1 MDMVNKNEDKDTD
14 GPTEELLKLLDQ
26 CDLSTSPCAT
36 PNINPATS
44 VVQHSRLRES
54 NSSLQLQYHPRS
66 RYLWFHEALQRES
79 FVSKSKEEQELSV
92 IGASRLLI

>member
-1 MDMVNKNEDKDTD
+1 MDMVNKNEDKDTG
-14 GPTEELLKLLDQ
+14 GPTEEELLKLLDQ

-54 NSSLQLQYHPRS
+54 NSSLQLQQ
-66 RYLWFHEALQRES
+66 HETIHEVATYGSMRPYRES
-79 FVSKSKEEQELSV
+79 PSLARARRNKSFQL
-92 IGASRLLI
+92 